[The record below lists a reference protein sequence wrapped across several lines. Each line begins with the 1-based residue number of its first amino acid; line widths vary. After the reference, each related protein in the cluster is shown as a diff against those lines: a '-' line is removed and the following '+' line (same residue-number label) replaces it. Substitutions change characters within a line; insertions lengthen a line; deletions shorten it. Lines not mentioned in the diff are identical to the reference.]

1 MGWASALIPRMIS
14 ETTRDIDIGVFGA
27 VGVYALVAPVD
38 SRILGSSLNFN
49 LGAENR
55 ICL

>member
-1 MGWASALIPRMIS
+1 MGLASALIPRMIS
-14 ETTRDIDIGVFGA
+14 ETIRDIDIGVFGA

-49 LGAENR
+49 LGAEK
-55 ICL
+55 